1 MTYTEV
7 PDDDGSVNVK
17 NGILKFGSDS
27 KVTFSPHNMDYISFR
42 QFNALY
48 DPTAQSRLLDDTLN
62 IWFENSSKQIELF
75 EQLLGYLLMNHV
87 NYQKIFFFIGV
98 PGTGKSTM
106 LELIRRF
113 CGEDNVSAVQLA
125 DMERPFGLAA
135 IVNKTANIFPDLKKT
150 KVLRSDIFKML
161 ADGSPIQVNR
171 KFKQEFTYCFTGKM
185 IFGMN
190 NYPDFSQ
197 DFDGIE
203 RRLSFLSSNT
213 FLQTAIRCM
222 IRQFWINF

>member
-113 CGEDNVSAVQLA
+113 CGEDNVSAV
-125 DMERPFGLAA
+125 
-135 IVNKTANIFPDLKKT
+135 
-150 KVLRSDIFKML
+150 
-161 ADGSPIQVNR
+161 
-171 KFKQEFTYCFTGKM
+171 
-185 IFGMN
+185 
-190 NYPDFSQ
+190 
-197 DFDGIE
+197 
-203 RRLSFLSSNT
+203 
-213 FLQTAIRCM
+213 
-222 IRQFWINF
+222 